1 MPVTSPN
8 ILHTLSHLIFIIS
21 VSQTSTQELNYLSNI
36 LLKKNTNEK
45 WGYEI
50 VLGKNEIQSLGL
62 IG

>member
-8 ILHTLSHLIFIIS
+8 ILHTLSHLISIIS
-21 VSQTSTQELNYLSNI
+21 VLQTSKQELHYLSNI

-45 WGYEI
+45 WGYKI

-62 IG
+62 TG

>member
-8 ILHTLSHLIFIIS
+8 IRHTLSHLIFIIS